1 MEKKIGIASD
11 HAGYEMKEFLVG
23 YLAAKGWD
31 VLDFGPESEESVD
44 YPDFAHPLAN
54 AIESGELER
63 GIGLCGSGEG
73 MAITLNKHQG
83 IRAGLVW
90 DKQIAHLIRQHNNAN
105 VIGLPA
111 RFITND
117 QARRIPLPRFRRRPS
132 PATHREDSRQ
142 GVQPSINRQQNGNVV
157 FTRER
162 QKA

>member
-83 IRAGLVW
+83 IRAGLAW
-90 DKQIAHLIRQHNNAN
+90 EPEIASLIRRHNNAN
-105 VIGLPA
+105 IIVFPA

-117 QARRIPLPRFRRRPS
+117 EAVAMLDAYFAAQFEGGRHEHRIEKMAIPCG
-132 PATHREDSRQ
+132 AAGDAA
-142 GVQPSINRQQNGNVV
+142 
-157 FTRER
+157 
-162 QKA
+162 K